1 MRTVLYFGLLICANL
16 GIDVSTALGERLA
29 IPAAR
34 HPVERARGSNQKYT
48 ELSRQ
53 REDVQ

>member
-16 GIDVSTALGERLA
+16 GIDVSTALGEKLA